1 MSSGQKACFEDEEAW
16 DALKVKM
23 DLKNTTWTCYSR
35 QAAAAKTGFTVH
47 GMTGAVLEE
56 FVAATMHVQEVVAK
70 AQRIKSLKEEL
81 QRLEG
86 VK

>member
-1 MSSGQKACFEDEEAW
+1 MSSGQKACIDDEEAW
-16 DALKVKM
+16 AALKVKM

-35 QAAAAKTGFTVH
+35 QAAVAKIGFTVH

-86 VK
+86 GK